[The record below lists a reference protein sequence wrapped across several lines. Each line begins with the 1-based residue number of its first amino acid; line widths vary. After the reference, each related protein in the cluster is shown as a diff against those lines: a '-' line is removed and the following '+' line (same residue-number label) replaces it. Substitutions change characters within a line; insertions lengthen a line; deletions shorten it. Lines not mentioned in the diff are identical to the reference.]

1 MNLLMTSTHAER
13 YRLVT
18 RSDFDG
24 LVCAALL
31 KHLGILDDILF
42 VHPKDVQ
49 DGKVEMGP
57 NMKYAYGFMETI
69 DEGQRCIGHSGG
81 APGMNGKLTICDNG
95 YTIAV
100 LANLD
105 PPAADEVEQF
115 VLARLPLR

>member
-1 MNLLMTSTHAER
+1 MTSTPAER

-49 DGKVEMGP
+49 DGKVEIGP
-57 NMKYAYGFMETI
+57 QRRH
-69 DEGQRCIGHSGG
+69 DEPAVQRRRGDLLRSPQLGDRCAS
-81 APGMNGKLTICDNG
+81 
-95 YTIAV
+95 
-100 LANLD
+100 
-105 PPAADEVEQF
+105 AAR
-115 VLARLPLR
+115 ATTT

>member
-1 MNLLMTSTHAER
+1 MSATMTSTHAER

-49 DGKVEMGP
+49 DGKVEIGP
-57 NMKYAYGFMETI
+57 NDVTTNVPYSPNAAISF
-69 DEGQRCIGHSGG
+69 DHHHSEKIRVGEDK
-81 APGMNGKLTICDNG
+81 PNRSEEHTSELQSRQYLVC
-95 YTIAV
+95 
-100 LANLD
+100 
-105 PPAADEVEQF
+105 
-115 VLARLPLR
+115 RLLLEKKNKKIHK